1 MGERNSMISFI
12 IPFCSID
19 KKKNINIQETWDNNN
34 WYSMVTMTIKVIKNI
49 QTYRGEYEIIL
60 VDNSNNWPSIGI
72 PNLKVVDGYQCRT
85 KEELLKTQHF
95 TEHQDFNKETI
106 DWVNDT
112 MWASYGYHKGIK
124 EAKGDYIILQHN
136 DVFYHDIHK
145 IDDMIEDLE
154 SDMLEYISVDNKKI
168 SLLTYIINQ
177 ELFDKYIDEE
187 KLFSP
192 HFGGILKTKKIGLS
206 DAYFFLSR
214 KKFFDDY
221 DVDWRYGDSNHGAT
235 IKCLVNDLKYLHLG
249 PYFDNPNFDAMKQKY
264 YNTYYYDSVEF
275 LSHLKGGF
283 SESKLSD
290 VQNNNTS
297 HFLKAINDRI

>member
-1 MGERNSMISFI
+1 MSPEEKKRFKKDALLHKLQDERESILYKFI
-12 IPFCSID
+12 D
-19 KKKNINIQETWDNNN
+19 YYTQD
-34 WYSMVTMTIKVIKNI
+34 
-49 QTYRGEYEIIL
+49 
-60 VDNSNNWPSIGI
+60 
-72 PNLKVVDGYQCRT
+72 
-85 KEELLKTQHF
+85 ELERL
-95 TEHQDFNKETI
+95 
-106 DWVNDT
+106 
-112 MWASYGYHKGIK
+112 
-124 EAKGDYIILQHN
+124 
-136 DVFYHDIHK
+136 
-145 IDDMIEDLE
+145 DMRF
-154 SDMLEYISVDNKKI
+154 VA
-168 SLLTYIINQ
+168 
-177 ELFDKYIDEE
+177 DKYIDEE

-290 VQNNNTS
+290 VQINNTS

>member
-1 MGERNSMISFI
+1 MLQVKNLRAHS
-12 IPFCSID
+12 IPYPYY
-19 KKKNINIQETWDNNN
+19 QNN
-34 WYSMVTMTIKVIKNI
+34 Y
-49 QTYRGEYEIIL
+49 Y
-60 VDNSNNWPSIGI
+60 
-72 PNLKVVDGYQCRT
+72 
-85 KEELLKTQHF
+85 
-95 TEHQDFNKETI
+95 
-106 DWVNDT
+106 
-112 MWASYGYHKGIK
+112 
-124 EAKGDYIILQHN
+124 
-136 DVFYHDIHK
+136 
-145 IDDMIEDLE
+145 
-154 SDMLEYISVDNKKI
+154 
-168 SLLTYIINQ
+168 
-177 ELFDKYIDEE
+177 
-187 KLFSP
+187 
-192 HFGGILKTKKIGLS
+192 ILKTKKIGLS